1 MASEN
6 SFERHEKLTVV
17 TVTIGNNSVN
27 QPWNWQRIST
37 LKHILTAYAAF
48 DVVLFPAGYFRL
60 KRYAE
65 RKIRSLSQEIS
76 AVLKKINSNSIVC
89 FGIDCNQQ
97 IDQLALA
104 VNSEGIL
111 AAGRK
116 FYPTDGER
124 GIIHAAQSY
133 NDYELGLSR
142 IFEVKQKRFYLAVC
156 YDCFG
161 IRHCNISNPRVDAV
175 LVCAHRFF
183 HKGEGPSGDVDF
195 ARKGFA
201 GASQQWQCP
210 VFGTAVFF
218 KRKIPENWPTG
229 VLWTEQQN
237 VRYFKYQDNQ
247 LHWTDKK
254 EIQDKE
260 LALCYEY
267 IL

>member
-1 MASEN
+1 MVAEN
-6 SFERHEKLTVV
+6 SFESDKRLTVV
-17 TVTIGNNSVN
+17 TITIGNNSVN
-27 QPWNWQRIST
+27 QPWNRQRMST
-37 LKHILTAYAAF
+37 LKHILTAYTTY
-48 DVVLFPAGYFRL
+48 DVILFPAGYFCL
-60 KRYAE
+60 
-65 RKIRSLSQEIS
+65 RKYTEQKILSLSQGIS
-76 AVLKKINSNSIVC
+76 ATLKKIKSNSIVC

-97 IDQLALA
+97 ADQLALA

-124 GIIHAAQSY
+124 GVINTAQNY
-133 NDYELGLSR
+133 NDCELGHSR
-142 IFEVKQKRFYLAVC
+142 VFKVKQKCFYLAVC

-161 IRHCNISNPRVDAV
+161 IRHCNISNPGVNAI

-183 HKGEGPSGDVDF
+183 NKGEGPSGDVDF

-229 VLWTEQQN
+229 VFWTERQN
-237 VRYFKYQDNQ
+237 VRYFKYQDNL
-247 LHWTDKK
+247 LHWANKK
-254 EIQDKE
+254 EIKDKE